1 MRPDDLLR
9 MSTQIANFFEV
20 YPEPDA
26 VAGVQ
31 NHIQKFWQPLMRERL
46 VEMHAAGTPP
56 LHPLVFQAV
65 ERMVAGSK
73 G

>member
-9 MSTQIANFFEV
+9 MSTQIANFFEA

-26 VAGVQ
+26 ITGVQ

-46 VEMHAAGTPP
+46 LAMHAAGTPT
-56 LHPLVFQAV
+56 LHPLVCQAV
-65 ERMVAGSK
+65 ERMVAGST